1 MMLATVFSL
10 VARRSWLGYSS
21 LHNLHSMH
29 ASMSTFNGGGG
40 GQDGGVTIDYSEYTL
55 VFDLDGT
62 LVDSSASLQK
72 AVNDFLL
79 EEGYTGRTLTRKE
92 VEPLMGDGINI
103 VAARALQMVGLA
115 ARGDVGKTLGDIYD
129 KDPSLDLTKLYPLV
143 IETLSQLQSSK
154 FKMVVCTNKAQQ
166 PAMEILN
173 YFKLTKFFD
182 SHCVGGDVL
191 AVRKPHAE
199 HLTHAVS
206 LKNGNPSKV
215 FMIGDGH
222 NDVAVAKNANVPCIA
237 LSWGYSRVPLETLN
251 PELIIDSFAAI
262 PAAIDDIL
270 SRKKE

>member
-21 LHNLHSMH
+21 LHNLHSMR
-29 ASMSTFNGGGG
+29 ASMSTFDGGGG

-115 ARGDVGKTLGDIYD
+115 ARGDVGKTLDTMRN
-129 KDPSLDLTKLYPLV
+129 SLVRRLAHGTNKRLEFDTYVRETYALLSRSFTIRTSHVFLKATKLLQHLV
-143 IETLSQLQSSK
+143 RIAHLSK
-154 FKMVVCTNKAQQ
+154 
-166 PAMEILN
+166 
-173 YFKLTKFFD
+173 
-182 SHCVGGDVL
+182 
-191 AVRKPHAE
+191 
-199 HLTHAVS
+199 
-206 LKNGNPSKV
+206 
-215 FMIGDGH
+215 
-222 NDVAVAKNANVPCIA
+222 
-237 LSWGYSRVPLETLN
+237 
-251 PELIIDSFAAI
+251 
-262 PAAIDDIL
+262 
-270 SRKKE
+270 